1 MIEPIITEWSF
12 EYVSTNHSVFR
23 GVIKAVGILNR
34 DTQMLSLLFNRY
46 RRKIG
51 LENVKFEEVVPDEL

>member
-1 MIEPIITEWSF
+1 MTEQTVTEWKF

-23 GVIKAVGILNR
+23 GTVKAVSIKNR
-34 DTQMLSLLFNRY
+34 DEQTLSLLFQRY

-51 LENVKFEEVVPDEL
+51 LENVKFEEVL

>member
-1 MIEPIITEWSF
+1 MIEPIITEWKF

-23 GVIKAVGILNR
+23 GVIKAVSLANR
-34 DTQMLSLLFNRY
+34 NTQMLSLLFSRY

-51 LENVKFEEVVPDEL
+51 LGNVKFEEVV

>member
-1 MIEPIITEWSF
+1 MIEPSITEWKF

-23 GVIKAVGILNR
+23 GVIKAVSVDNR
-34 DTQMLSLLFNRY
+34 NTQALSLLFNRY

-51 LENVKFEEVVPDEL
+51 LENVKFVELNKE

>member
-1 MIEPIITEWSF
+1 MTEQIVTEWKF

-23 GVIKAVGILNR
+23 GTVKAVSIKNR
-34 DTQMLSLLFNRY
+34 DEQTLSLLFQRY

-51 LENVKFEEVVPDEL
+51 LENVKFIELTDKW

>member
-1 MIEPIITEWSF
+1 MTEQIVTEWKF

-23 GVIKAVGILNR
+23 GTVKAVSIKNR
-34 DTQMLSLLFNRY
+34 DTQVLSLLYGRY

-51 LENVKFEEVVPDEL
+51 LESVKFIELTDKW